1 MVKAMDIQ
9 HYLSVRRRAFAI
21 WQKVGFNPWKKPK
34 EPKKRIFKKSSGD
47 FYKGAFDGIP
57 FLNEDAKR
65 TFTHLI
71 LRPGYMIRDYIKGE
85 RDKYLAPLTSLIVFF
100 AFFALLS
107 SILQPIQ
114 QKKTLPFNADNSDI
128 EVKGANE
135 EKMVSVVKNTIRI
148 VQGAYTYLHLDEFP
162 DEVDTPQETSLAAVE
177 RNLRSQGIPL
187 FLSKFFFLWFAMAI
201 ALRRQKTGMPA
212 CAAASAYVLCQ
223 FCFFM
228 MFAVLLTFGKSTS
241 ISVVLMLLLLLIDY
255 HQWLDTSYKKSFKLA
270 LSTGIHYVLLYA
282 AMLVVVTAV
291 VVTIAYFKS

>member
-1 MVKAMDIQ
+1 
-9 HYLSVRRRAFAI
+9 
-21 WQKVGFNPWKKPK
+21 
-34 EPKKRIFKKSSGD
+34 
-47 FYKGAFDGIP
+47 
-57 FLNEDAKR
+57 
-65 TFTHLI
+65 
-71 LRPGYMIRDYIKGE
+71 
-85 RDKYLAPLTSLIVFF
+85 
-100 AFFALLS
+100 
-107 SILQPIQ
+107 
-114 QKKTLPFNADNSDI
+114 
-128 EVKGANE
+128 
-135 EKMVSVVKNTIRI
+135 MVSVVKNTIRI

-201 ALRRQKTGMPA
+201 ALRRQKAGIPA

-255 HQWLDTSYKKSFKLA
+255 HQWLGTSYKKSFKLA

>member
-1 MVKAMDIQ
+1 MGKQ
-9 HYLSVRRRAFAI
+9 HFFEVRRRAFAI
-21 WQKVGFNPWKKPK
+21 WQKVGFNPWKRPK
-34 EPKKRIFKKSSGD
+34 EPKKRIFKNSSGD
-47 FYKGAFDGIP
+47 FYKGAFDAIP
-57 FLNEDAKR
+57 FVNEDSKR
-65 TFTHLI
+65 TFTHLL
-71 LRPGYMIRDYIKGE
+71 LRPGYMIRDYIKGD

-107 SILQPIQ
+107 SMLQPIQ

-128 EVKGANE
+128 EVNDGKD
-135 EKMVSVVKNTIRI
+135 EKLVRITKNTIRI

-162 DEVDTPQETSLAAVE
+162 DEVDTPQETSLAAIE

-187 FLSKFFFLWFAMAI
+187 FISKFFFLWFAMSI
-201 ALRRQKTGMPA
+201 ALRRYKVGMPA
-212 CAAASAYVLCQ
+212 CAAASAYILCQ

-241 ISVVLMLLLLLIDY
+241 ISIILMLLLLLIDY
-255 HQWLDTSYKKSFKLA
+255 HQWLGTSYKKSLRLA